1 MCPFLALPLLFL
13 LLPCPALLN
22 QPTGTRPPW
31 AHTPPESSEAAPN
44 QSPDPALVLPSSS
57 KHLNPR
63 AARDVDPDPDPA
75 QPPIKVLLTETCV
88 QRDAS
93 AEGEGEGLTLDL
105 EPGSPLVV
113 THRISLVPGPG
124 ACAGGC
130 EALVSALQE
139 RMERLEREVSALR
152 EKCGGTEGGCC
163 TSQQSTGAHC
173 TRQPEDM
180 CPNDCSDQG
189 RCDQG
194 KCICFPGFSG
204 PDCSSTTCPSNCNDR
219 GTCVKGQCVCEDG
232 FTALTGVSRLG
243 SRDITD
249 SSVTL
254 FWTLPPVQYDAYLI
268 TFTSQTSTKSV
279 DVQWE
284 PPLANIDRYR
294 LSIAASQSKGGEEP
308 ATREITLPPERD
320 SAHITGLEAGHV
332 YDIALVS
339 EKGRSQSQP
348 ITVEA
353 TPAYCTLPIPMGHAA
368 TDTPQGST
376 VYGLANHA
384 APLCTAWPITPLHC
398 VRPGQSRCSTVYG
411 LANHAAP
418 LCTARPITLLHCVR
432 PGQSHRSTVY
442 GPANH
447 ALHLSTAWPIT
458 PLHCVRPGQSRPPPE
473 YSLAN
478 HAAPLCT
485 AWPITP
491 LHCVRP
497 GQSRPPPEYSLANHA
512 APPEYGPANHAAPPE
527 YGPANHTAPPEY
539 GLANHAAP
547 PETTDTDI
555 GPDRT
560 REPHSGTEQLDDK
573 GGSLDTVSMTNKANM
588 TSNSAI
594 TKGVVDS
601 SRDEGNSPGDNG
613 GSLETVSMTTGSGT
627 DSDGTRDQYS
637 GSQKLEDKGGSL
649 ETVSMTNKAKVTHTT
664 KGVVESS
671 RDKGNNGVEGGG
683 ITVAG
688 GHEGGPLRSGHPGLR
703 KPPIRR
709 PHIGPFRNRTRPN
722 LAARYHPS
730 KGPYRRPGISNSLQ
744 RQQGGDSLGK
754 TNSTGTR
761 VSPSG
766 QALATN
772 SSNVKTRHNYYKIVR
787 KITSIQADL
796 HPNTSSTK
804 RVGFRKV
811 IVYTPVGLKSRANLG
826 SSAPRTGPD
835 FTSIGV
841 ENVTSS
847 GFVLIWEVPPG
858 IYQNFTVTRWE
869 NGDEGMPERKTEED
883 RKEDEDEK
891 EDEEVDEG
899 RRNEVRV
906 GSRRDDSRSGDV
918 SRSEINFPAEP
929 HEKTPKFSQ
938 VLPGSA
944 RSLLFRDLAPQANYS
959 LTLSGTAPGLWSK
972 IHQFTVA
979 TGPRPP
985 SDLSFSGV
993 TDNSVTVAWTKP
1005 KGPVSGYKVTYTHTN
1020 EGEPVSVETDSQ
1032 DSAVSLHELSP
1043 GSTYEVSV
1051 ISLLGM
1057 DESDPI
1063 KDFVVTLP
1071 DPPSDL
1077 QAINVT
1083 HSTAL
1088 LLWKPA
1094 QTTVDHYIIVY
1105 GSEQGVSTVVSGDVA
1120 ELPLTGLQ
1128 SSTQYTVTIS
1138 SQRDGLRST
1147 GASTIFTTAGVP
1159 DPPSDLQAINVTHS
1173 TALLLWKPAQTT
1185 VDHYIIV
1192 YGSEQGVST
1201 VVSGDVAELPLTGL
1215 QSSTQYT
1222 VTISSQRD
1230 GLRSTGA
1237 STIFT
1242 TAGGPDES
1250 RQKGPR
1256 KLTASNVTPRSAVL
1270 SWKPPPVAVAGY
1282 KLTYQTAGREA
1293 KEVTLDPSTTQY
1305 KLSRLH
1311 PRSKY
1316 TVHLQGERQGE
1327 YTSATSTKFTTGVLR
1342 YPFPSD
1348 CSQELLNGMQ
1358 DSGEAEIFP
1367 GGQRGRAVPIFCDM
1381 ETDGGGWTVFQ
1392 RRVDGHTNFFRT
1404 WSEYSRGFGNVS
1416 RDFWLGNDLL
1426 HSLTSV
1432 LPMAMRVDLRV
1443 GAESTYAHYA
1453 SFAVDTEKRYYA
1465 LALSGYSGTAGDSM
1479 AYHNLSRFSTWDRD
1493 SNPYVTRCAMSYRG
1507 GWWYRNCHEANL
1519 NGLYNTHTNHQ
1530 GVIWTSWKGTD
1541 FSIPFSE
1548 MKIRPASFTPPS
1560 QG

>member
-31 AHTPPESSEAAPN
+31 IHTPPESSEAAPN

-57 KHLNPR
+57 KHFNPR
-63 AARDVDPDPDPA
+63 AARDVDPDPDPDPA

-219 GTCVKGQCVCEDG
+219 GTCVKGHYSQTGLAAGQEYSASVRGEKDG
-232 FTALTGVSRLG
+232 KMGTEST
-243 SRDITD
+243 TE
-249 SSVTL
+249 VT
-254 FWTLPPVQYDAYLI
+254 TLIPGPKNLRIVK
-268 TFTSQTSTKSV
+268 TSTKSV

-353 TPAYCTLPIPMGHAA
+353 TPEKAA
-368 TDTPQGST
+368 ILDTDVTVETATEAIGTEGDVAGKANTTVFYKKIEEEDEHKAEGPKVWRGYSGRDGDSERTKVDLSPGRTGST
-376 VYGLANHA
+376 KPQDKASGLPEKNKQ
-384 APLCTAWPITPLHC
+384 IGTPDY
-398 VRPGQSRCSTVYG
+398 T
-411 LANHAAP
+411 
-418 LCTARPITLLHCVR
+418 
-432 PGQSHRSTVY
+432 
-442 GPANH
+442 
-447 ALHLSTAWPIT
+447 
-458 PLHCVRPGQSRPPPE
+458 
-473 YSLAN
+473 
-478 HAAPLCT
+478 
-485 AWPITP
+485 
-491 LHCVRP
+491 
-497 GQSRPPPEYSLANHA
+497 
-512 APPEYGPANHAAPPE
+512 
-527 YGPANHTAPPEY
+527 
-539 GLANHAAP
+539 
-547 PETTDTDI
+547 
-555 GPDRT
+555 
-560 REPHSGTEQLDDK
+560 
-573 GGSLDTVSMTNKANM
+573 
-588 TSNSAI
+588 
-594 TKGVVDS
+594 GVAV
-601 SRDEGNSPGDNG
+601 PNG
-613 GSLETVSMTTGSGT
+613 G
-627 DSDGTRDQYS
+627 
-637 GSQKLEDKGGSL
+637 
-649 ETVSMTNKAKVTHTT
+649 
-664 KGVVESS
+664 
-671 RDKGNNGVEGGG
+671 
-683 ITVAG
+683 
-688 GHEGGPLRSGHPGLR
+688 
-703 KPPIRR
+703 
-709 PHIGPFRNRTRPN
+709 
-722 LAARYHPS
+722 
-730 KGPYRRPGISNSLQ
+730 
-744 RQQGGDSLGK
+744 
-754 TNSTGTR
+754 
-761 VSPSG
+761 
-766 QALATN
+766 
-772 SSNVKTRHNYYKIVR
+772 
-787 KITSIQADL
+787 
-796 HPNTSSTK
+796 
-804 RVGFRKV
+804 
-811 IVYTPVGLKSRANLG
+811 
-826 SSAPRTGPD
+826 APRTGPD

-1077 QAINVT
+1077 QATNVT
-1083 HSTAL
+1083 H
-1088 LLWKPA
+1088 
-1094 QTTVDHYIIVY
+1094 
-1105 GSEQGVSTVVSGDVA
+1105 
-1120 ELPLTGLQ
+1120 
-1128 SSTQYTVTIS
+1128 
-1138 SQRDGLRST
+1138 
-1147 GASTIFTTAGVP
+1147 
-1159 DPPSDLQAINVTHS
+1159 N

-1316 TVHLQGERQGE
+1316 TVHLQGERQGK